1 MLSYSFLNSIRD
13 ELLIKAKRDT
23 SKLVLV
29 QRMVTRNGKTFPQNF
44 YVLPSQVKS
53 TDRVIGNH
61 QNLLPKI
68 GSVPKPAPGVFDKA
82 YFDTLVSDKQKAMDY
97 LKSVGVVWSDTRKD
111 GTKVVEHLSWM
122 RALMALKQFLKGQN
136 TTSNPT
142 QGNTQAV
149 TQPQQ
154 PAQATQTGNNSSSNA
169 STALDTT
176 KLSLAIAGLNQ
187 AIQDDLKACKNGKE
201 QVLAIKKH
209 MGKDGF
215 MQFAKLSGADW
226 NEHSH
231 VGINVMRA
239 SEAVRDLFDALYGTV
254 SPGKKG
260 KAGAPKG
267 NQNAKKDSTQQ
278 PAPTPPPAPKI
289 DSKLEIPKNA
299 TQREINLINL
309 INGIDNVDDLKAYT
323 GIGMVPEDDVA
334 KGFMFDKLIPKYEAF
349 VKNIK
354 GDATARLVKDKHKF
368 VEDLKI
374 SGCKKDLIEYQGLNY
389 WYDKFNMGK
398 ISNPRDFL
406 FTPCS
411 QYSMFPNV
419 RTKADPTSIGDLI
432 SNIYTAYS
440 KYTTDDYNNYKTNLG
455 YEGWDS
461 DIYTK
466 QYDHNK
472 DGFVCYL
479 NKLASDNPSVK
490 PKVDTMISKYDE
502 LMEKVGH
509 NPNLLK
515 LILTHNEV
523 WNTGEDKNDKA
534 GWMENRLSSYSIIDP
549 LTAKKQL
556 EYYNYQ
562 ADAIPKAM
570 KALGLSD
577 EEIQY
582 TLEYYWN
589 DDLRDIRVHDA
600 SGPVADVNR
609 PGRAKSIDL
618 TKVINPD
625 TGKPF
630 FGSSD
635 SRQLSL
641 ISSPE
646 ESRYCNRTIMNY
658 VRSKQFGLPLQ
669 KDVEELINKLNTCSK
684 ITKEDFAE
692 IHKLSMDLF
701 GVKLTYKKAGNNK
714 HDIINF
720 SYKTYEESAV
730 DGESYTLEKNGED
743 SQLDY
748 IMSNMQLAY
757 ASISANRLIAG
768 NVDQNTRSKI
778 NDSGKDYSKNFSFYH
793 ADSRL
798 GAYHY
803 IRRTSP
809 GSAKEYTVSEL
820 NNVIDYQLNN
830 VISLS
835 PSELDKIKSYYGQE
849 TAGKDEKEKFKFLYD
864 QKLTDIN
871 ADNPTRDILFK
882 AGSDMLKFIPK
893 MKDSATDK
901 KLSKKLGYTP
911 YSFSTTQ
918 STTSTQASATSEA
931 KLKKARQDLL
941 KAVNCSVKTE
951 DEATSLQMRKEFYK
965 NWDYDGKTHAKL
977 YSGSGSF
984 RGADRRALFNSRF
997 FKINNSNFEE
1007 PFKEYAAKYG
1017 QTPEEHYH
1025 ATSYAG
1031 VAGIIG
1037 HDGAWK
1043 VGDAVAAVSKTAQ
1056 ALGNGAYFGKKGGKS
1071 SVYCGEGKGGYHDL
1085 SASGAQGDNA
1095 NGCYILAGLI
1105 HGSGNKDRKDYNGFR
1120 EYETV
1125 VFNNKCILPHHF
1137 VDISCR
1143 SLNVNVRR
1151 DAQGNYLDWETGA
1164 ITHDKYG
1171 TKIDMK

>member
-61 QNLLPKI
+61 QNLLPKV

-97 LKSVGVVWSDTRKD
+97 LKSVGVVWSDTKKD

-142 QGNTQAV
+142 QGNTQAG

-201 QVLAIKKH
+201 QVLVIKKH

-309 INGIDNVDDLKAYT
+309 INGIDSVDDLKAYT

-349 VKNIK
+349 VPKTK
-354 GDATARLVKDKHKF
+354 KKSLPSYKVDRSEFT
-368 VEDLKI
+368 ESLKI
-374 SGCKKDLIEYQGLNY
+374 SGCKKDLIKDNGLKP
-389 WYDKFNMGK
+389 WYDDFNMGK

-406 FTPCS
+406 YNPCS
-411 QYSMFPNV
+411 NSFISNSA
-419 RTKADPTSIGDLI
+419 THPTSISYMM
-432 SNIYTAYS
+432 SNIYKAYS
-440 KYTTDDYNNYKTNLG
+440 QYTTDDYKGDYKTNLG
-455 YEGWDS
+455 YTGWDS
-461 DIYTK
+461 DVYTK
-466 QYDHNK
+466 RYDHNK
-472 DGFVCYL
+472 DGFVRYL
-479 NKLASDNPSVK
+479 NKLVSDNPSIK
-490 PKVDTMISKYDE
+490 KQVDTMISKYDE
-502 LMEKVGH
+502 LMGKVGY
-509 NPNLLK
+509 NPNLLEN
-515 LILTHNEV
+515 ILRYEEA

-534 GWMENRLSSYSIIDP
+534 GLMDIYLTGFNIDP

-582 TLEYYWN
+582 TLKNSWN
-589 DDLRDIRVHDA
+589 DDLKYMRVYDA
-600 SGPVADVNR
+600 NGSVADPNTHISKR
-609 PGRAKSIDL
+609 IDL
-618 TKVINPD
+618 TEAINPD

-630 FGSSD
+630 FGNLYSHNFD
-635 SRQLSL
+635 KF
-641 ISSPE
+641 SSPE
-646 ESRYCNRTIMNY
+646 ESCYCDRRIIDYTLN
-658 VRSKQFGLPLQ
+658 KQFGVPLP
-669 KDVEELINKLNTCSK
+669 KNSKEGINKLNVCSK

-692 IHKLSMDLF
+692 IHRLSMELF
-701 GVKLTYKKAGNNK
+701 GVKLSHRIAGNK
-714 HDIINF
+714 QDVINF
-720 SYKTYEESAV
+720 SYKDYEDSAV
-730 DGESYTLEKNGED
+730 NGNTYTLEKNGENP
-743 SQLDY
+743 QLDY
-748 IMSNMQLAY
+748 IMSNMQLANT
-757 ASISANRLIAG
+757 SISSKKLIAN
-768 NVDQNTRSKI
+768 NVTENSRTKL
-778 NDSGKDYSKNFSFYH
+778 NDYGSDYSKNFSFYYPGQYLS
-793 ADSRL
+793 DT
-798 GAYHY
+798 
-803 IRRTSP
+803 RRHKSI
-809 GSAKEYTVSEL
+809 GSIVEYSVSEL

-830 VISLS
+830 AISLS
-835 PSELDKIKSYYGQE
+835 SSELDKIKSYYGQA
-849 TAGKDEKEKFKFLYD
+849 TAGKDEKEKLEFLSKE
-864 QKLTDIN
+864 KLTNIN
-871 ADNPTRDILFK
+871 ANDPTRDILFK
-882 AGSDMLKFIPK
+882 VGADILKFIPK

-911 YSFSTTQ
+911 YSSSTVQSTTQ
-918 STTSTQASATSEA
+918 QQIPVTPEA

-965 NWDYDGKTHAKL
+965 NWDYDGVTHPKL
-977 YSGSGSF
+977 YSGPHSYG
-984 RGADRRALFNSRF
+984 GHDRRALFNSRF

-1007 PFKEYAAKYG
+1007 PFKKYAEKYG

-1025 ATSYAG
+1025 ATSYSG

-1043 VGDAVAAVSKTAQ
+1043 VGKEVASVSKVAQ
-1056 ALGNGAYFGKKGGKS
+1056 SLGPGAYFGKKGGKS
-1071 SVYCGEGKGGYHDL
+1071 SVYCGEGEGGYHDL
-1085 SASGAQGDNA
+1085 HDTGAQGDNA

-1105 HGSGNKDRKDYNGFR
+1105 HGSGKKDRIDYNGFR

-1125 VFNNKCILPHHF
+1125 VFNNNCILPHHF

-1143 SLNVNVRR
+1143 SLNVNVKR
-1151 DAQGNYLDWETGA
+1151 DSQGNYLDWETGA